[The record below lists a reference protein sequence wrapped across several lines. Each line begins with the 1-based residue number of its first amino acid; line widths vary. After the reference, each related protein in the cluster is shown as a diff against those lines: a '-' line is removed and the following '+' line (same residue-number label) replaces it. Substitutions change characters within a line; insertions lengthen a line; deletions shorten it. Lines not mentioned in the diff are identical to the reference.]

1 MHITLRVRQTAT
13 SGLEALLERRGL
25 MGRARPKPSARGS
38 AQNPKKVAYAPSSLQ
53 ICVTRKQTVT
63 PITTGMSVA
72 TVVHFALR
80 VSL

>member
-1 MHITLRVRQTAT
+1 MRRTWKAVQHRSGALSRGAPVRDANK
-13 SGLEALLERRGL
+13 
-25 MGRARPKPSARGS
+25 M
-38 AQNPKKVAYAPSSLQ
+38 AYAAISLQ
-53 ICVTRKQTVT
+53 TWVTRKQTVT